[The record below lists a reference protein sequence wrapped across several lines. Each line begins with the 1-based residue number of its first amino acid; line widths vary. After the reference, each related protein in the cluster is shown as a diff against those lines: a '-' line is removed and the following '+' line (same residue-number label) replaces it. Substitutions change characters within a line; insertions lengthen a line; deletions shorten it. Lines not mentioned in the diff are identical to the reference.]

1 MRHNQWVCFLGC
13 LMAFAVTRGPK
24 LAHAGCYDSAG
35 EKTIEQAIEY
45 FKKADHASNYL
56 AYRDIP
62 ELIEKYVQGAD
73 TLDYGAGTGISTQF
87 LLAQNLKVVG
97 VDISPEM
104 LSQAIIH
111 CPETAFHVI
120 DNGIVPALAHTYDF
134 VFSGYVLFEIGSEEE
149 MVTHLQEA
157 NRVMKDDGI
166 FIALTGSQDM
176 YTKNWYG
183 YNTDYPENK
192 NLKSGDLAKIQLCDA
207 DMEYIDFYWTEA
219 DYRKFFEKAGFEL
232 MEMHYP
238 LGHENEPFPWMDEKY
253 ISPFVIIVA
262 KKVCTAA

>member
-1 MRHNQWVCFLGC
+1 MRHNQWVCFLSC

-24 LAHAGCYDSAG
+24 LAHAATWDSQG
-35 EKTIEQAIEY
+35 EKSIEQAIEY

-62 ELIEKYVQGAD
+62 NLIEKYVQGD
-73 TLDYGAGTGISTQF
+73 HTLDYGAGTGISTQF

-111 CPETAFHVI
+111 CPETDFHVI
-120 DNGIVPALAHTYDF
+120 NDGIVPADSQTYDL

-149 MVTHLQEA
+149 MVSHLQEA
-157 NRVMKDDGI
+157 NRVMKDDGV
-166 FIALTGSQDM
+166 FIALTGSEHM
-176 YTKNWYG
+176 YSKTWYG

-192 NLKSGDLAKIQLCDA
+192 NLKSGDLAKIRLCDA
-207 DMEYIDFYWTEA
+207 DMDYIDFYWTED
-219 DYRKFFEKAGFEL
+219 DYRHFFETAGFEIL
-232 MEMHYP
+232 EMHYP
-238 LGHENEPFPWMDEKY
+238 LGQDSEPFPWIDERTV
-253 ISPFVIIVA
+253 SPFLIVVA
-262 KKVCTAA
+262 RKIAT